1 MTLNPKSNEWITTQG
16 IQSMDNVDP
25 RIQSISQNLDLLNTK
40 VVFLI
45 NWIMNPN
52 MELQNP
58 KGQGSKNPDLI
69 K

>member
-40 VVFLI
+40 VVFPI

-58 KGQGSKNPDLI
+58 KGSKNPDLI